1 MLALGT
7 TAPAP
12 AAVHAA
18 LADGPHESARR
29 SPGGWLAGFGFG
41 WLWLALASTASPA
54 APRAAVAADYKYSRC
69 RCSLSCLPAA
79 FLSDAG
85 PDGSAGASFNCAHS
99 TRLLSDPSPTP
110 PSPSSRRRPRLRPSR
125 GNPTG
130 RRARPAPHG
139 STAAPTARSHRKRRR
154 CVPGAPWPR
163 NIPRPCG
170 VPRSSTAALDGQ
182 HKVCLLV

>member
-1 MLALGT
+1 MLRLLMALMR
-7 TAPAP
+7 APGG
-12 AAVHAA
+12 A
-18 LADGPHESARR
+18 LAA
-29 SPGGWLAGFGFG
+29 GWLALALAGFG
-41 WLWLALASTASPA
+41 WLWLQLHLLQRRVRPSLLINN
-54 APRAAVAADYKYSRC
+54 YKYCRC

-85 PDGSAGASFNCAHS
+85 PDGSAGASFNCARS